1 MGAVAKSYMR
11 KGSLIYEEMRNSLTI
26 YEEAF
31 SLKWLCNRSLLNFLI
46 YEENSIFFYIS
57 VYTTKHIYL
66 FLICYLQI
74 NYEQLFISHSP
85 RSVQQFVIYLFLGLL
100 STNKIWP
107 AVYYHCPRSVQQF
120 VVYLFL
126 GLLSTNKIW
135 PAVCYHCALVLCSNL

>member
-1 MGAVAKSYMR
+1 MHKY
-11 KGSLIYEEMRNSLTI
+11 LTI
-26 YEEAF
+26 YEEAV
-31 SLKWLCNRSLLNFLI
+31 SHIRLCNRSLLNFLI

-100 STNKIWP
+100 STNKI
-107 AVYYHCPRSVQQF
+107 
-120 VVYLFL
+120 
-126 GLLSTNKIW
+126 
-135 PAVCYHCALVLCSNL
+135 